1 MDHHFTQEELNLFNT
16 FCLREFYM
24 SLDTVRTLVSSGL
37 RTKARNSR
45 GYKRRTQRKK
55 EKEAIAQIIEPEPPQ
70 IDIRIDYTEFDER
83 FPKVY
88 STGMSSSEYFS
99 DKSK

>member
-24 SLDTVRTLVSSGL
+24 SLEVVRTLVSSGL

-45 GYKRRTQRKK
+45 GYKRRTLRKK
-55 EKEAIAQIIEPEPPQ
+55 EKEAIAQIKEPEPPQ
-70 IDIRIDYTEFDER
+70 IDYIEFEDS